1 MDSDKMVVESDLKK
15 SSFIDHLF
23 NFDDDSKNEILNILQ
38 YMVLAF
44 IPVILL
50 NKGVSK
56 IIPPVD
62 ENNSSWVLTAE
73 ILGQASLI
81 FLGMMLIHRFITY
94 FPTYSKTP
102 YARLHVT
109 NTIIVFLVIAASF
122 QTRIGEKTNILIDRL
137 FDLIE
142 GRTTLGEQHQQQQ
155 QQMQQQQ
162 MQQIRQPLA
171 QSQPQPQP
179 QHMPSRADVSHS
191 GTTSISQLQVNEAG
205 QGSNMGQGSNT
216 GPDFNSMFTGP
227 TNPMVN
233 AQAPGSSMG
242 MMSQGTFQEPMA
254 ANEFGSGLNAY

>member
-15 SSFIDHLF
+15 SSFIEHLL
-23 NFDDDSKNEILNILQ
+23 NFDDDSKNEMLNILQ

-44 IPVILL
+44 IPVIIL

-62 ENNSSWVLTAE
+62 ETNSSWVLTAE

-81 FLGMMLIHRFITY
+81 FLGMLLIHRFVTY
-94 FPTYSKTP
+94 FPTYSKIP

-109 NTIIVFLVIAASF
+109 NTIIVFLVIVASF

-142 GRTTLGEQHQQQQ
+142 GNTSLGDQNKQGATQSMSSSQQSHQMPQQSHQMPQQPQ
-155 QQMQQQQ
+155 QQM
-162 MQQIRQPLA
+162 
-171 QSQPQPQP
+171 P
-179 QHMPSRADVSHS
+179 QHMPSRVDMSHS
-191 GTTSISQLQVNEAG
+191 GTTSISQLHMNEAG
-205 QGSNMGQGSNT
+205 QGSNS

-233 AQAPGSSMG
+233 AQTPGSSLSMN
-242 MMSQGTFQEPMA
+242 QDTFQEPMA
-254 ANEFGSGLNAY
+254 ANEFGPGLNAY